1 MNLGLSQQ
9 EISACFTSL
18 DIDNDGI
25 VEFEEFRAAF
35 KPADAN
41 YGVDHSLSPMELV
54 LVFHLMP

>member
-1 MNLGLSQQ
+1 MGLGLSQQ
-9 EISACFTSL
+9 EISACFTTL

-41 YGVDHSLSPMELV
+41 YGAN
-54 LVFHLMP
+54 